1 VCLSACSAAGV
12 KPDEGRG
19 AQGRDLA
26 GLVRFGNYVQTLDE
40 AELEREYTQL
50 LARYDASPSSDT
62 AIKLS
67 LLLSRPGARP
77 AALAEALA
85 LLTDACS
92 GEGEH
97 AEFGWVMYHQISE
110 RYVAATDQTSLSTRL
125 DEEHARSVR
134 LDAELAEVRAT
145 LEAAERQRVAL
156 AQQLDAL
163 KAIEERINR
172 DAARP
177 E

>member
-1 VCLSACSAAGV
+1 MAACLSACSTIGL
-12 KPDEGRG
+12 KPDGV
-19 AQGRDLA
+19 AHSRDLA
-26 GLVRFGNYVQTLDE
+26 ALVRFGNYVQTLDE
-40 AELEREYTQL
+40 SELERQYTQL
-50 LARYDASPSSDT
+50 LAHYDASPSSDT

-92 GEGEH
+92 GQGEH

-110 RYVAATDQTSLSTRL
+110 RYVAATDQTSLSARL
-125 DEEHARSVR
+125 NEEHARSVR